1 MRGARSK
8 GLPGRRERACDLA
21 EEITVL
27 EDTPNLGVTIYEV
40 DRVSEP
46 SSKRLSAQH
55 MKRLV
60 PNRSAVASPNA
71 DISDLWCSLEAMTGK
86 RARLE
91 PNT

>member
-1 MRGARSK
+1 MDLLPRGESACYRCSS
-8 GLPGRRERACDLA
+8 GRRIGDF
-21 EEITVL
+21 
-27 EDTPNLGVTIYEV
+27 
-40 DRVSEP
+40 EP
-46 SSKRLSAQH
+46 FSLSAQH

-71 DISDLWCSLEAMTGK
+71 DISDLWCSLEVMTGK